1 MYLALVKQRFAEW
14 RHRMWQAAVM
24 RSGALTMAVL
34 ALLLLGFAFAWREHM
49 KGHFALLKAELKRP
63 IPPRAAAPP
72 QPGGQDAIVL
82 ERTSIGGGTMPEF
95 LSATVLPGRGMNV
108 LQITAFVPSRGE
120 VKLLASPPLAE
131 AANLMA
137 GAEANGAAN
146 LAIGGAIEA
155 PWAGRIFGSQGGGG
169 LNTMWNGR
177 NVSLPMERRS
187 GVPVAVGGLLLCR
200 AASAVKTNVMPD
212 GGEAEAIYDIGDF
225 DDHWPSKMKVASSV
239 QLSSRALEMKI
250 VATNTGNEK
259 QPVGIGWQPRF
270 AASGTDRGA
279 LMLRLP
285 SVTRAEVRDRH
296 TGLPSG
302 RLLPVTGT
310 EYDFSART
318 GAPLRTL
325 SLDDT
330 FVHLRQAPLDNGP
343 VAELRD
349 PTNNYGLRITLL
361 GTTIKALHVE
371 APADGSFVTI
381 APRFNYDD
389 PFGREWPR
397 GEDTG
402 MVLLEPGR
410 SATWRI
416 RLEIFALTSN
426 HGDRL

>member
-1 MYLALVKQRFAEW
+1 MYLALARQRFAEW
-14 RHRMWQAAVM
+14 RSGMWHAAVM
-24 RSGALTMAVL
+24 RSGALTMVVL
-34 ALLLLGFAFAWREHM
+34 ALLMLGFAFVWREHT

-63 IPPRAAAPP
+63 IPPRAPAPP

-82 ERTSIGGGTMPEF
+82 ERTPIGGGTMPEF

-108 LQITAFVPSRGE
+108 LQITAFVPSMGE

-131 AANLMA
+131 AANLMV
-137 GAEANGAAN
+137 GTGAAN
-146 LAIGGAIEA
+146 LALGGAIEA
-155 PWAGRIFGSQGGGG
+155 PWAGRIFGSQGNAG

-177 NVSLPMERRS
+177 NVSLPAERRN

-200 AASAVKTNVMPD
+200 AASAVKTSVMPD
-212 GGEAEAIYDIGDF
+212 GGEAEATYDIGDF
-225 DDHWPSKMKVASSV
+225 DDHWPSQMKVASSV
-239 QLSSRALEMKI
+239 QLSSRALEMKV
-250 VATNTGNEK
+250 VASNTGNED

-270 AASGTDRGA
+270 AVGGTDRGA
-279 LMLRLP
+279 LRLRLP
-285 SVTRAEVRDRH
+285 SITRAEVRDRH

-318 GAPLRTL
+318 GAALGSL

-330 FVHLRQAPLDNGP
+330 FVRLRQAPLDNGP

-349 PTNNYGLRITLL
+349 PANNYGLRITLL
-361 GTTIKALHVE
+361 STSIKALHVE
-371 APADGSFVTI
+371 APADGDFVTI

-389 PFGREWPR
+389 PFGREWR
-397 GEDTG
+397 RDEDTG

-426 HGDRL
+426 QGDRL